1 MTKPHTTASQS
12 EPGITPNTPEVHNSP
27 ASVASPDP
35 HQLTDR
41 HQAIL
46 DAAVLAFGRRGYY
59 GTSLQSI
66 ATTVGLT
73 KPGVLHYI
81 GSKEGLLTQVL
92 TDVYDAATD
101 WVLAQTTTTPRPS
114 LARFLRQVVAIN
126 ARRPELVQMFST
138 LSAEA
143 LDPGHP
149 AHDYFARR
157 ERSSVRAA
165 LQVPWAAPPSVDAR
179 DVLESG
185 LCLMDGLQLRWLR
198 DSGQDLNAMWRRCE
212 RTLMPS
218 PLWDKYR

>member
-1 MTKPHTTASQS
+1 MAKPHTTASES
-12 EPGITPNTPEVHNSP
+12 KPGATPNTPEAPNSP
-27 ASVASPDP
+27 APTTSRDP

-101 WVLAQTTTTPRPS
+101 RVLAETSTAPRPS
-114 LARFLRQVVAIN
+114 LARFLRRVVAIN
-126 ARRPELVQMFST
+126 AHRPELVQMFST

-143 LDPGHP
+143 LDPEHP
-149 AHDYFARR
+149 AHDYFAQR

-198 DSGQDLNAMWRRCE
+198 DPGQDLNAMWRRCE

-218 PLWDKYR
+218 PLWDNYR